1 MSLTAERPDVLERLG
16 GALNSSD
23 LSPDDERVRA
33 IDLIAALAYTQINP
47 DGAEHDALEVAPIDP
62 RTELAAVLVRLKY
75 AGDRELGNRAAI
87 LLGHWVRRQKAFGK
101 WRIYPGQLS
110 VLDCFVRQSLAEW
123 LYPVCQV
130 CSGREALGTARG
142 EVVQRRVRCTRCEA
156 KGWLMVAPKESKSGA
171 RHKVRR
177 DCLSCNGRGW
187 NTLTRVRQEKARECY
202 ACMGTGRQRPND
214 AERARVLGL
223 EHRIY
228 QRHWQRRFDWLAA
241 GLDRLDRLVK
251 RSLQMQMRGV

>member
-33 IDLIAALAYTQINP
+33 IDLVAALAYTQVNP
-47 DGAEHDALEVAPIDP
+47 DGAEHDALEMAPIDP

-75 AGDRELGNRAAI
+75 AGDRSLGNRAAI

-101 WRIYPGQLS
+101 WRIHPGQLS

-130 CSGREALGTARG
+130 CSGREALGITRG
-142 EVVQRRVRCTRCEA
+142 EVVQRRIRCSRCST
-156 KGWLMVAPKESKSGA
+156 KGWLTERSSISGSL
-171 RHKVRR
+171 VRR
-177 DCLSCNGRGW
+177 DCLRCRGRGW
-187 NTLTRVRQEKARECY
+187 NTMTKVRQEKARECY

-214 AERARVLGL
+214 AERSRALGL
-223 EHRIY
+223 EHRVY

-251 RSLQMQMRGV
+251 RSLQNQMRGV